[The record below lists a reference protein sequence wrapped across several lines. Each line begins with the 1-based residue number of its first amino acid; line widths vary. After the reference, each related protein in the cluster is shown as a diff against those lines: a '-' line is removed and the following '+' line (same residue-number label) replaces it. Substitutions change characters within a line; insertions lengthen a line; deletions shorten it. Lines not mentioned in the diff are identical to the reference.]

1 MLTKR
6 VLEDVDAWSGLT
18 ITVTFFH
25 FGISALSGGL
35 AVLLSRAWAR
45 RPRSAVAVVAA
56 AAKPPPPSS
65 PSSPPPLALLALLR
79 LLWPLG
85 VCQLGGF
92 LCTNIS
98 LKFVPVSFSHTVK
111 ACECLFT
118 AFLALVLL
126 GQRLKPAAYAA
137 LLPTAAGVA
146 LSAASEMHFHI
157 YGFLAAM
164 GSNIC
169 FAARSVLSS
178 RVLLSTRVGASTL
191 YWLLC
196 CLAATM
202 LLPAFVMLGEPS
214 QLLKPERLPL
224 VLTLCLCG
232 LMHFSYNLLS
242 YQLLHLTSPVTHV
255 VLHALRRVAVITVAS
270 TVTGQRLSVT
280 NWAGIAVA
288 SAGVL
293 GYAVASAN

>member
-1 MLTKR
+1 MLSNSKR
-6 VLEDVDAWSGLT
+6 S
-18 ITVTFFH
+18 
-25 FGISALSGGL
+25 
-35 AVLLSRAWAR
+35 
-45 RPRSAVAVVAA
+45 
-56 AAKPPPPSS
+56 
-65 PSSPPPLALLALLR
+65 
-79 LLWPLG
+79 LG

-118 AFLALVLL
+118 AFLALLLL

-191 YWLLC
+191 YWLLGPP
-196 CLAATM
+196 AAGC
-202 LLPAFVMLGEPS
+202 PAGSSRRIP
-214 QLLKPERLPL
+214 
-224 VLTLCLCG
+224 
-232 LMHFSYNLLS
+232 NLLV
-242 YQLLHLTSPVTHV
+242 QPG
-255 VLHALRRVAVITVAS
+255 ALVC
-270 TVTGQRLSVT
+270 
-280 NWAGIAVA
+280 
-288 SAGVL
+288 
-293 GYAVASAN
+293 